1 MKILSIFIITMIL
14 GFNTNAQTSY
24 EKGMEE
30 AFNLWEEDKTIE
42 ASSLFER
49 IAKAEKDNW
58 LPPFYAAYTLVISSF
73 EVKDEAT
80 LKLKIEKATE
90 LLNQASSSSPNN
102 PEIMIVKALA
112 NTAYI
117 NFDAQK
123 YGMTFSGKNEFIYQ
137 TALKIAP
144 NNPRVILSKAEW
156 DMGSAQFFGS
166 SIEPYCKDIKRALGF
181 FQNEEKSEVKFYP
194 DWGEKK
200 AQKILDDCE
209 G

>member
-14 GFNTNAQTSY
+14 GLNINAQTSY

-30 AFNLWEEDKTIE
+30 AFNLWEEEKIME
-42 ASSLFER
+42 ASNLFER

-58 LPPFYAAYTLVISSF
+58 IPPFYAGYTLVISSF
-73 EVKDEAT
+73 EAKDEAT
-80 LKLKIEKATE
+80 FKLKIEKATE
-90 LLNQASSSSPNN
+90 LLSQASSSSPNN

-117 NFDAQK
+117 NFDSQK
-123 YGMTFSGKNEFIYQ
+123 YGMTLSGKNEYIYQ
-137 TALKIAP
+137 AALKIAP